1 MTRDG
6 QLPNLSANPDLSL
19 VAPPFL
25 PAIVA
30 VPSVSVPAMI
40 VLILAVV
47 ARPVTCVKL
56 LALIAGGDPRGAFI
70 GRARVIAI
78 VPNVTIVGWI
88 PVAVNPCISRSRV
101 VRTNPNHARRRRR
114 ADPDAY
120 GELPEQGTSC
130 QYHQC

>member
-88 PVAVNPCISRSRV
+88 PVTVYPCV
-101 VRTNPNHARRRRR
+101 ALAGVGWANPNHAWRGRC
-114 ADPDAY
+114 ANPNPD
-120 GELPEQGTSC
+120 GELRK
-130 QYHQC
+130 

>member
-88 PVAVNPCISRSRV
+88 PVAVNPRISGPGVGRA
-101 VRTNPNHARRRRR
+101 NPNHTRRGRC
-114 ADPDAY
+114 ANPNPD
-120 GELPEQGTSC
+120 GELRE
-130 QYHQC
+130 